1 MHFPTI
7 AEADISP
14 TIAEAD
20 DAPPDYM
27 RIICTPGSVDVGGAR
42 IYVGAIHHLHGV
54 DGMRAQLDT
63 VRKYLPDFGLAAPC
77 GFGRVPERPGRLLT
91 EEGDD
96 APPDYM
102 RIIVEDHQ
110 RAVDVLGEVLR

>member
-7 AEADISP
+7 AEAD
-14 TIAEAD
+14 
-20 DAPPDYM
+20 DAWFRPLRDL
-27 RIICTPGSVDVGGAR
+27 DVGGAR